1 MQSIFMLPVLM
12 MTASQSSEEVPSAAK
27 AWIDRHAIPLTS
39 VEAENGFDDL
49 RALTTAI
56 GEARIVALGEPT
68 HGTREAFQLKHRL
81 VEFLASEMG
90 FTHFSIEA
98 SSPESFAIDPYVQ
111 NDPAATKTP
120 EELIGGMYFWTWNTE
135 EVRDMVT
142 WMRRF
147 NAGNVE
153 RKDPRRVHFTGF
165 DMQTPNVAATI
176 VRSYLEAHDTALLER
191 SEKALED
198 AVALRF
204 TGSQSGF
211 GVATGSFPCDAAR
224 GKKIVFRGWIRT
236 QELTGGRAGLW
247 WRADG
252 PDGATLAFDNMQ
264 DRGPTGTSEWKEY
277 SLALDVPSEVVNINF
292 GALMV
297 GDGEAWFDDLAVE
310 LDGVAFEDPSSFDF
324 SFEAPSVR
332 GLHCPQL
339 ANYRAGLS
347 TKQPHD
353 GKQCLEIARTMPTAD
368 ENMPSASGVRADL
381 DALHAA
387 MLAKRDAY
395 AVAAGA
401 RESEWAIHSARI
413 LVQYAEMMASRE
425 NPSTEN
431 IRDRS
436 MAENVAWLL
445 EQNPNAK
452 VVLWAHNGHVGRTR
466 EAMGEYLEK
475 RFPGEMVVIGFATSS
490 GDYTAVGDKGLT
502 SHELQAPPPRSIESY
517 LASAGKPVFLLD
529 VRTAKKDDAAS
540 AWLTEAMPMRSIGAR
555 AMDQQFFP
563 TVVRESY
570 DVLAYIRDTSAA
582 RQLASKAARS
592 R

>member
-1 MQSIFMLPVLM
+1 MQSIFILPVLM
-12 MTASQSSEEVPSAAK
+12 MTASHSNEEVPAAAK
-27 AWIDRHAIPLTS
+27 AWIERHAIPLTS

-49 RALTTAI
+49 RALATAI
-56 GEARIVALGEPT
+56 GKARIVALGEPT

-111 NDPAATKTP
+111 NDPGETRSP

-147 NAGNVE
+147 NAGNAE
-153 RKDPRRVHFTGF
+153 RKDARRIHFTGF

-191 SEKALED
+191 SEKTLDD
-198 AVALRF
+198 AVALRL
-204 TGSQSGF
+204 TGPRSTF
-211 GVATGSFPCDAAR
+211 GVATGSFPCDSAR

-236 QELTGGRAGLW
+236 QDLTDGRAGLW

-264 DRGPTGTSEWKEY
+264 DRGPSGTSEWAEY

-292 GALMV
+292 GALMA
-297 GDGEAWFDDLAVE
+297 GDGKAWFDDLTVE
-310 LDGVAFEDPSSFDF
+310 LDGVAFDAPSSFDF
-324 SFEAPSVR
+324 SFETSSIR
-332 GLHCPQL
+332 GLYCPQS
-339 ANYRAGLS
+339 ADYRTGLS
-347 TKQPHD
+347 TEQPH
-353 GKQCLEIARTMPTAD
+353 GGEQCLEIARTKQSVDETA
-368 ENMPSASGVRADL
+368 PSASDVRADV
-381 DALHAA
+381 DALHAE
-387 MLAKRDAY
+387 MLEKRDAY
-395 AVAAGA
+395 AVAAGTRA
-401 RESEWAIHSARI
+401 SEWAIHNARI
-413 LVQYAEMMASRE
+413 LVQYAEMMARTE
-425 NPSTEN
+425 NPTSVN

-452 VVLWAHNGHVGRTR
+452 VVLWAHNAHVGRQR
-466 EAMGEYLEK
+466 ESMGEYLEK
-475 RFPGEMVVIGFATSS
+475 RFQGEMVVIGFATSS
-490 GDYTAVGDKGLT
+490 GDYTAVGGAGLT
-502 SHELQAPPPRSIESY
+502 SHELQAPPSRSIESY
-517 LASAGKPVFLLD
+517 LASADKPVFLLD
-529 VRTAKKDDAAS
+529 LRAAKRDDAAS

-555 AMDQQFFP
+555 AMEQQFFP
-563 TVVRESY
+563 TVARESY
-570 DVLAYIRDTSAA
+570 DVLAYIRDTTAA
-582 RQLASKAARS
+582 RQLASKTARA